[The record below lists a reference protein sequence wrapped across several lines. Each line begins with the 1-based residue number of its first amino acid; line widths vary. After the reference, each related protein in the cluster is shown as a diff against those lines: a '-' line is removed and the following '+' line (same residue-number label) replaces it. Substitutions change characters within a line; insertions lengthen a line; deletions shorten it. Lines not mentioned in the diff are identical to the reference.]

1 MKPTRGSLVIYFA
14 VVTAACAVGYLGHN
28 AGGLVAV
35 AILGSYARSRAQ
47 QGAVILIAILVGALS
62 LLLPNYSHTD
72 AQDVFNHW
80 FWACA
85 WVIATGVTVF
95 WWRRASTVAT

>member
-1 MKPTRGSLVIYFA
+1 MKPTRSSLAIYFA

-35 AILGSYARSRAQ
+35 SIFGNYARSRAQ
-47 QGAVILIAILVGALS
+47 QAAVILVAILVGALS
-62 LLLPNYSHTD
+62 LLLPGYSRTD

-80 FWACA
+80 FWACV
-85 WVIATGVTVF
+85 WVIAAAVTIF
-95 WWRRASTVAT
+95 WWRRARAVAT

>member
-1 MKPTRGSLVIYFA
+1 MKPTRSSLFLYFT

-35 AILGSYARSRAQ
+35 SIFGNYARSRAQ
-47 QGAVILIAILVGALS
+47 QGVVILIAILVGAFS
-62 LLLPNYSHTD
+62 LLLPDYSRTD

-85 WVIATGVTVF
+85 WVIATAVTVF
-95 WWRRASTVAT
+95 WWCRAPTVAA